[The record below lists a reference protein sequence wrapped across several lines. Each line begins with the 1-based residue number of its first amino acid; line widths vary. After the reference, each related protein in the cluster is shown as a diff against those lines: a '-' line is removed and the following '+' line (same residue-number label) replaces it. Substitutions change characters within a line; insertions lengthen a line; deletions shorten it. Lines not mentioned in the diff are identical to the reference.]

1 MSARPPRI
9 LFMAHVRWFNAEAQ
23 YALDLAGECLRQG
36 CSVFY
41 YTQSGS
47 PAAAAAEAR
56 GIRTFEESGFNAKG
70 LSGACGVFPA
80 IMRLAG
86 ILRRNRIDAVEVFRP
101 EGFALVALMCRLLN
115 IPVVRVRGDMR
126 PVRKDILNRLLH
138 TKVASAIVASNTTI
152 AHGLQQRLGCMPLL
166 KTIHGGVDA
175 DMFRPE
181 GSKRDIRSEMHFPSD
196 AFLVGILG
204 RLGELKGHRDLIAAA
219 EKLLT
224 AGTRA
229 YFVILAK
236 ESSPAADELRK
247 GIGAITGLG
256 KHFGFL
262 DFQQDLSDVLRSFDL
277 GVVASTGSEANCRVG
292 LEWMA
297 SGVPLV
303 GTRIGVLPDLID
315 VGRTGFLVPPRSP
328 EKLAERIEYLAD
340 NPAVARQMGL
350 QSRQRVLNYFA
361 IEACAGKHLNIIRG
375 FV

>member
-1 MSARPPRI
+1 MRARPLRI

-23 YALDLAGECLRQG
+23 YALDLAGECRREG
-36 CSVFY
+36 HSVWY

-47 PAAAAAEAR
+47 PVAAEAEAR

-70 LSGACGVFPA
+70 VAGIWGVFPA
-80 IMRLAG
+80 IARLAK
-86 ILRRNRIDAVEVFRP
+86 ILRGGRIDAVEVFRP
-101 EGFALVALMCRLLN
+101 EGFVVIALVCRFMN

-126 PVRKDILNRLLH
+126 PVRQDILNRLLH
-138 TKVASAIVASNTTI
+138 KKVASGVVASNT
-152 AHGLQQRLGCMPLL
+152 AVASELQQRLGPMPLL

-175 DMFRPE
+175 GVFRPD
-181 GSKRDIRSEMHFPSD
+181 GPVRDIRSEMQFPAD

-204 RLGELKGHRDLIAAA
+204 RLGERKGHGDLVAAA

-236 ESSPAADELRK
+236 ERSPAADALRK
-247 GIGAITGLG
+247 SIGATPGLG
-256 KHFGFL
+256 SHFGFL
-262 DFQQDLSDVLRSFDL
+262 DFQEDLPDVLRSFDL

-315 VGRTGFLVPPRSP
+315 VGRTGFLVPPRAP
-328 EKLAERIEYLAD
+328 EKLTDRIGYLAE
-340 NPAVARQMGL
+340 NRAVARQMGL
-350 QSRQRVLNYFA
+350 QARQRVLAHFT
-361 IEACAGKHLNIIRG
+361 IEGCAAKHLDLIRK